1 VTHAEEIVSARI
13 RYAASLDVARLAR
26 WLGVKKPAALK
37 HELLAQV
44 ARKMNAR
51 IHPRIEGLT

>member
-1 VTHAEEIVSARI
+1 VTRAEEIVSVRI

-37 HELLAQV
+37 RELLAQA
-44 ARKMNAR
+44 AR
-51 IHPRIEGLT
+51 T